1 MNLQHIDLRIAF
13 SKFRC
18 VNHKLPIEKGR
29 FYGIAIDDNDRVCE
43 LCNTNKLGDEYHY
56 IFNVAFLRLKERNLY
71 H

>member
-1 MNLQHIDLRIAF
+1 MNLLHIDLRIAF

-29 FYGIAIDDNDRVCE
+29 FYGIAIDDRVCE